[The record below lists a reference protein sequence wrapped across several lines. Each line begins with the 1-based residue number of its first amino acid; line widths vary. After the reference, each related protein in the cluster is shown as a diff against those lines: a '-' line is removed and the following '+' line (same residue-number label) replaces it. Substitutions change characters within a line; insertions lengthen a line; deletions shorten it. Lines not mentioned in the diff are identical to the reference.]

1 MKLTKT
7 IPTPDKSQEN
17 NHLLHILGRRYEEA
31 LLCFTS
37 SKVYEALFDYA
48 TGIWRESPDY
58 LLNLYD
64 YCNTQKT
71 A

>member
-7 IPTPDKSQEN
+7 IPTSDKSQEN
-17 NHLLHILGRRYEEA
+17 NHLLRILGRRYEEA

-48 TGIWRESPDY
+48 TGIWLESPDY

-64 YCNTQKT
+64 YSNTQKT